1 VTVTCKSEVI
11 SPSTARAEL
20 TPLLLPQLR
29 SRHGS
34 PDARSTLLRVLVR
47 GLGSKVTP
55 FAIRGWC
62 RVNGDPEVLALVESN
77 PAWSSLVAIA
87 REHLADRAPSLS
99 AARRLVGR
107 LVTEIPV
114 GVVSP
119 RTEASARIALAVMV
133 VQMITR
139 NESKI
144 LCTSAWLGAQLN
156 LQPLAAGRLL
166 RVMEFKLKWI
176 RRVGGRSGGLFFRL
190 TKLDQETGAWANL
203 HEATIAA
210 LVEKDYRHNLLALTI
225 STVVHP
231 AWHYG
236 LGYLDSGRTWL
247 TLVRSMSGQPRSVGL
262 GLGPVTVRK
271 LTRELRA
278 QLPGA
283 LEGGIDL
290 ELGLDVIADLSLAIF
305 YKDDRETQLAAEA
318 IENRIRVLAFRE
330 VQILKFDLR
339 KAAGVLLRAGLREVR
354 EMPARPDIAGAAAFV
369 GELATWFNRDSP
381 IEDPT
386 MFAPLA
392 EMLTERMVS
401 AEWSVAIIHRAIP
414 SIFRASA

>member
-1 VTVTCKSEVI
+1 MTVTFKSEVI

-47 GLGSKVTP
+47 GLGSEVTP

-190 TKLDQETGAWANL
+190 TKLDQETGSWADL
-203 HEATIAA
+203 HEAMIAA
-210 LVEKDYRHNLLALTI
+210 LVEKDYRQNPLALAI
-225 STVVHP
+225 STASHP

-236 LGYLDSGRTWL
+236 LGYLDSGRAWL
-247 TLVRSMSGQPRSVGL
+247 TLVRSMSGQPKSVGL

-271 LTRELRA
+271 LTRELHA

-290 ELGLDVIADLSLAIF
+290 ELSLDVIADLSLATF
-305 YKDDRETQLAAEA
+305 YKKEREMQLAAEA
-318 IENRIRVLAFRE
+318 TDNRARVVAFRE
-330 VQILKFDLR
+330 AQTRKFELR
-339 KAAGVLLRAGLREVR
+339 KAAGVLLRAALGEVR
-354 EMPARPDIAGAAAFV
+354 EIPPGTDLTSAAAFV
-369 GELATWFNRDSP
+369 GEMATWFNRDSP

-386 MFAPLA
+386 MFAPVA

-401 AEWSVAIIHRAIP
+401 AEWSAALIQRAIP
-414 SIFRASA
+414 HVIRTSA

>member
-1 VTVTCKSEVI
+1 MTVTFASEAA
-11 SPSTARAEL
+11 SPSTARVDLA
-20 TPLLLPQLR
+20 PLLLPQLR

-47 GLGSKVTP
+47 GLGSKVSP

-62 RVNGDPEVLALVESN
+62 RVHADPDVLALVNSN
-77 PAWSSLVAIA
+77 PAWSSLVAVA

-133 VQMITR
+133 IQMVAR

-144 LCTSAWLGAQLN
+144 LCTSAWLGAQMN

-166 RVMEFKLKWI
+166 RAMEFKLKWI

-210 LVEKDYRHNLLALTI
+210 LAEKDYRQNPLALAI
-225 STVVHP
+225 STASHP

-236 LGYLDSGRTWL
+236 LGYLDSGRAWL
-247 TLVRSMSGQPRSVGL
+247 TLVRSMSGQPKSVGL

-271 LTRELRA
+271 LTRELHA

-290 ELGLDVIADLSLAIF
+290 ELGLDVIADLSLATF
-305 YKDDRETQLAAEA
+305 YKEEREMQLAAEA
-318 IENRIRVLAFRE
+318 IENRGRVLAFRE
-330 VQILKFDLR
+330 AQTRKFELR

-354 EMPARPDIAGAAAFV
+354 EMPAGTDLAGAAAFV
-369 GELATWFNRDSP
+369 GELATWFNRDVP

-386 MFAPLA
+386 LLAPIA
-392 EMLTERMVS
+392 EMLTERMVATEWPAALIQRAVPHIIRPS
-401 AEWSVAIIHRAIP
+401 A
-414 SIFRASA
+414 

>member
-1 VTVTCKSEVI
+1 MTFTLTAEVT
-11 SPSTARAEL
+11 PQPPPRAEL
-20 TPLLLPQLR
+20 SPLLMPQLR
-29 SRHGS
+29 ARHGS
-34 PDARSTLLRVLVR
+34 PDARSTLLRVLCR
-47 GLGSKVTP
+47 GLGSKVPP
-55 FAIRGWC
+55 FAIRSWC
-62 RVNGDPEVLALVESN
+62 RMHASPEVLALLNSQ

-87 REHLADRAPSLS
+87 REHLHDRAPSLS

-107 LVTEIPV
+107 LVAEIPG
-114 GVVSP
+114 GVVSS

-133 VQMITR
+133 VQMISR

-144 LCTSAWLGAQLN
+144 LCTSAWLGAQIN

-166 RVMEFKLKWI
+166 RAMEIKLKWI

-190 TKLDQETGAWANL
+190 TKLDQETGAWATL

-290 ELGLDVIADLSLAIF
+290 ELGLDVIADLSLATL
-305 YKDDRETQLAAEA
+305 YKKERETQLAAEA
-318 IENRIRVLAFRE
+318 VENRARVLAFRE
-330 VQILKFDLR
+330 AQAQKFELR
-339 KAAGVLLRAGLREVR
+339 KAAGILLRTGLREVR

-401 AEWSVAIIHRAIP
+401 AEWSVALIHRAIP
-414 SIFRASA
+414 SIFQASA

>member
-1 VTVTCKSEVI
+1 MSVIFPFEVVSL
-11 SPSTARAEL
+11 SPSRVDL
-20 TPLLLPQLR
+20 SPLLLPQLR

-47 GLGSKVTP
+47 GLGSKVSA

-62 RVNGDPEVLALVESN
+62 RVHADPEVLALVSSQ

-87 REHLADRAPSLS
+87 REHLHDRAPSLS

-107 LVTEIPV
+107 VVAEIPG
-114 GVVSP
+114 GVVSS

-133 VQMITR
+133 DQMVAR
-139 NESKI
+139 NESKL
-144 LCTSAWLGAQLN
+144 LCTSAWLGTQMN

-166 RVMEFKLKWI
+166 RAMEFKLKWI

-190 TKLDQETGAWANL
+190 TKLDEETGAWATL

-210 LVEKDYRHNLLALTI
+210 LVEKNYRQDSLALAI
-225 STVVHP
+225 SVASHP

-271 LTRELRA
+271 LTRELHA

-305 YKDDRETQLAAEA
+305 YKEEREMQLAAEA
-318 IENRIRVLAFRE
+318 TENRARVLAFRE
-330 VQILKFDLR
+330 AQAQRFERR

-354 EMPARPDIAGAAAFV
+354 EMPPGTELASAAAFV
-369 GELATWFNRDSP
+369 GELATWFNRDSL

-386 MFAPLA
+386 LFAPLA
-392 EMLTERMVS
+392 EMLTERMVAS
-401 AEWSVAIIHRAIP
+401 EWPTALIQRAVPHII
-414 SIFRASA
+414 RASA

>member
-1 VTVTCKSEVI
+1 MTVTFKSEVI
-11 SPSTARAEL
+11 SLSYARVDL
-20 TPLLLPQLR
+20 SPLLLPQLR

-47 GLGSKVTP
+47 GLGSKVSA
-55 FAIRGWC
+55 FASRGWC
-62 RVNGDPEVLALVESN
+62 RVHTDPEVLALVESN
-77 PAWSSLVAIA
+77 PAWSSLVAVA

-107 LVTEIPV
+107 LVAEIPG
-114 GVVSP
+114 GVVSS

-133 VQMITR
+133 DQMVAR
-139 NESKI
+139 NESKL
-144 LCTSAWLGAQLN
+144 LCTSAWLGTQMN

-166 RVMEFKLKWI
+166 RAMEFKLKWI

-190 TKLDQETGAWANL
+190 SKLDEETGAWATL

-210 LVEKDYRHNLLALTI
+210 LVEKNYRQDSLALAI
-225 STVVHP
+225 SVASHP

-271 LTRELRA
+271 LTRELHA

-290 ELGLDVIADLSLAIF
+290 ELGLDVIADLSLATL
-305 YKDDRETQLAAEA
+305 YKEKRETQLAAEA
-318 IENRIRVLAFRE
+318 VENRARVLAFRKA
-330 VQILKFDLR
+330 QTRKFELR

-354 EMPARPDIAGAAAFV
+354 EIPPGTELASATAFV
-369 GELATWFNRDSP
+369 GEMATWFNRDSP

-386 MFAPLA
+386 MFAPLL
-392 EMLTERMVS
+392 EMLTERMVA
-401 AEWSVAIIHRAIP
+401 AEWPAPLIHRAVPHI
-414 SIFRASA
+414 IQVSA